1 VTFGESDMIREVTFG
16 ESGLIR
22 EVTCGESSLIREV
35 TFGESDLIRSKK
47 KYMCDYDH
55 MSKKSRV
62 GRSALIFF
70 FFILDIGK
78 PRNSRSRLRN
88 PIPVFHFQNFR

>member
-1 VTFGESDMIREVTFG
+1 MTFGESDIREVTFG

-70 FFILDIGK
+70 FFYIRYWQTQK
-78 PRNSRSRLRN
+78 
-88 PIPVFHFQNFR
+88 